1 MVIDARGDKFLTQW
15 DAQFNACQI
24 PYLRSPMFFHID
36 PSDIDGMIS
45 FAHLNKREK
54 ELMEITNVV
63 GKEFSKHQQKRIK
76 TKVEAE

>member
-1 MVIDARGDKFLTQW
+1 MPDPIFE
-15 DAQFNACQI
+15 I
-24 PYLRSPMFFHID
+24 PDVFHID

-63 GKEFSKHQQKRIK
+63 GKEFSKHQQKEDQ